1 MRDAPQA
8 RDRLLEVRLER
19 ARVFPDER
27 EERVL
32 TNAHEPSAVF
42 HGDAR
47 DAARRVVE
55 DVDVADGFAFAEDVG
70 QERRAEAFGTA
81 GGWIRGGG
89 GWSAVRAMR
98 YIARA
103 RAGAGRGGGAG
114 GGFVVVGALFL
125 EVDAERALHDD
136 VYSGR

>member
-1 MRDAPQA
+1 M
-8 RDRLLEVRLER
+8 
-19 ARVFPDER
+19 
-27 EERVL
+27 
-32 TNAHEPSAVF
+32 F

-89 GWSAVRAMR
+89 GSLYPSEPEALGPER
-98 YIARA
+98 
-103 RAGAGRGGGAG
+103 RGGGAG
-114 GGFVVVGALFL
+114 GGIVVVGALFL